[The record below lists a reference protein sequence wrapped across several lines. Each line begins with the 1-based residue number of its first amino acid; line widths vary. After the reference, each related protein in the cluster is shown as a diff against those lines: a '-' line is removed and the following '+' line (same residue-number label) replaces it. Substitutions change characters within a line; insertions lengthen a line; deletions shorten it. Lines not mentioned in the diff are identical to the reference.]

1 MTASVRIHPG
11 ENPTAAMLDGRRS
24 MAILEVIWLR
34 AAAPARGRKIGIRKA
49 VGASVRQIVVLLTP
63 DMARL
68 VVLAAL
74 LAWPLAYWGLERW
87 LSAYA
92 YRVELGPAAFL
103 TGGVAL
109 LGIALAAVASQ
120 ALRAAR
126 SNPVEALRHE

>member
-24 MAILEVIWLR
+24 MAIPEVIWLR
-34 AAAPARGRKIGIRKA
+34 AADPARGRKIGIRKA
-49 VGASVRQIVVLLTP
+49 VGASVRQIVVLLT

>member
-11 ENPTAAMLDGRRS
+11 ESPTAAMLDGRRS
-24 MAILEVIWLR
+24 MAIPEVIWLR
-34 AAAPARGRKIGIRKA
+34 AADPARGRKIGIRKA
-49 VGASVRQIVVLLTP
+49 VGASVRQIVVLLT
-63 DMARL
+63 DMARR